1 MLFYAAIAV
10 ATVIEAAWLRRHLM
24 LYRIFMPRMLMGVT
38 VMMVVEIVSAFV
50 AVMGVRW
57 SVTSVADIFGWE

>member
-1 MLFYAAIAV
+1 M
-10 ATVIEAAWLRRHLM
+10 
-24 LYRIFMPRMLMGVT
+24 MGVA
-38 VMMVVEIVSAFV
+38 VMMVVEIVAALV